1 MCSVSSGAYT
11 YGRHGETEQ
20 AGFDWLQ
27 SANGARTVIC
37 ELECIEPRGVNFLT
51 DISVLEIQSNSQASH
66 LQAPESVAN
75 RPSRK
80 GAFASLHA
88 LNVSMTAVGF
98 ACSIAVKRKPATS
111 VSLPDQT

>member
-1 MCSVSSGAYT
+1 M
-11 YGRHGETEQ
+11 
-20 AGFDWLQ
+20 
-27 SANGARTVIC
+27 RTGDVQGNRGDTHMHMDTC
-37 ELECIEPRGVNFLT
+37 LSNLHALACKRCCDVDRAQCHRGVNFLT
-51 DISVLEIQSNSQASH
+51 DISVLEVQSNSQASH

>member
-1 MCSVSSGAYT
+1 M
-11 YGRHGETEQ
+11 EQ
-20 AGFDWLQ
+20 LYDNLHALACKRCCD
-27 SANGARTVIC
+27 VIRAQC
-37 ELECIEPRGVNFLT
+37 HRGVNFLT
-51 DISVLEIQSNSQASH
+51 DISVLEVESNSQASH

-98 ACSIAVKRKPATS
+98 ACSIAVKRKPTTS